1 MARVV
6 DNQSAGGAD
15 SLTIN
20 FEANADD
27 YLILMHSRQ
36 YGTVPSTPT
45 GWTALSYTK
54 VEENGGKNEIWH
66 KRATST
72 GSDSVT
78 VSTTV
83 GTGRHGLQLV
93 NVRWVDAT
101 TAFDVTPTSRS
112 SSSGA
117 TASSASITPS
127 TANCLILH
135 LVIPNDRTMIPAPGM
150 LKLLRSNTQLQHGDA
165 YSYYSYSKAAG
176 ATFPAI
182 TYTPELD
189 LNINPTIVT
198 IAFRDDGNNN
208 SKGYVDVDNPP
219 ADIIHL
225 LGTSGQTGNLTGTA
239 QKDVTSAITTVQSI
253 SSSYNT
259 NTLGA
264 QQPSFEEGFLSSGV
278 STSGTTQS
286 CGVIASEL
294 AATVDIDG
302 DIIGFTSGGDRTF
315 YQSFGYL
322 AKNLAI
328 GDGTNFDVFRVDAVD
343 TVPSGSEAPILCVV
357 EVGAGFENETVGAM
371 SASVRQAIDHIVM
384 ISPAPTT
391 YDVTGFG
398 FLYRHNTMIILG
410 GSTSFPCDM
419 NTAIEC
425 ARTSSLRTINNQ
437 GQQSQAQFFS
447 AHKVQVGDGTTQ
459 TIWKSQQHSIE
470 FPSASSEADRRIQ
483 VQVSAG
489 KFGIYFKASSSCN
502 FDFSNTTFNM
512 GNSQVWELMSGT
524 STSATYSESGCLII
538 SGDVRLQDI
547 GRAIGGM
554 TFSRCKEITKNSA
567 DCSGGN
573 TFDNCNENQWFTVTS
588 EAEFADLYNNTFKNN
603 TVNAIKI
610 TGNQT
615 GTWEDPNLTVSGN
628 TYDIEYTGA
637 TDFNI
642 TSANTLTVNNSS
654 TGTLTFITPVNTLTI
669 NSDTASTLIR
679 YFEDD
684 SQTVVDSAT
693 GTTLDYD
700 YPDTDPIDIELV
712 KQGYVPFNRQNVTP
726 SNSDFDVVMDFDE
739 SYNSAHGLTI
749 TTEFDYVRATKVLND
764 KFRPGGS

>member
-1 MARVV
+1 MAYVV
-6 DNQSAGGAD
+6 DKQSAGGAD
-15 SLTIN
+15 SLTIT
-20 FEANADD
+20 FEAAADD

-93 NVRWVDAT
+93 IVRGADAT

-117 TASSASITPS
+117 TASSASITP
-127 TANCLILH
+127 AAADCLILH

-150 LKLLRSNTQLQHGDA
+150 LKILRSNTQLQHADA

-208 SKGYVDVDNPP
+208 RKGYVDVDNPP

-225 LGTSGQTGNLTGTA
+225 LGTNGQTGNLTGTA

-278 STSGTTQS
+278 STSGSTQT

-328 GDGTNFDVFRVDAVD
+328 GDGTNFDLFRVDAVD

-357 EVGAGFENETVGAM
+357 EVGAGFENETVGTM

-391 YDVTGFG
+391 YDVNGFG

-410 GSTSFPCDM
+410 GSTSFPAGM
-419 NTAIEC
+419 STAVEC
-425 ARTSSLRTINNQ
+425 ARTSSLRTVNNQ
-437 GQQSQAQFFS
+437 GQQTESQYLTGHKIQF
-447 AHKVQVGDGTTQ
+447 GDGTTQ
-459 TIWKSQQHSIE
+459 TTTDFQDQSIT
-470 FPSASSEADRRIQ
+470 FYGAPSVSDRKVQIQ
-483 VQVSAG
+483 VSEGVLG
-489 KFGIYFKASSSCN
+489 VTWKLSST
-502 FDFSNTTFNM
+502 DVVDLRGTFN
-512 GNSQVWELMSGT
+512 GGDFHEWGLESGS
-524 STSATYSESGCLII
+524 STSASVSEDGCKVI
-538 SGDVRLQDI
+538 SHNPKLQPI
-547 GRAIGGM
+547 GRAWTGV
-554 TFSRCKEITKNSA
+554 TWKSCKRLEINGS
-567 DCSGGN
+567 DISGGC
-573 TFDNCNENQWFTVTS
+573 TIDSSTDATASITPLVAATQAALQSLLDNI
-588 EAEFADLYNNTFKNN
+588 A
-603 TVNAIKI
+603 NAIFTNNPVAI
-610 TGNQT
+610 R
-615 GTWEDPNLTVSGN
+615 
-628 TYDIEYTGA
+628 IEYTGA
-637 TDFNI
+637 SAPTVNFDAIVVSGNTVDLHFNATNAVQLTANMQNGSNI
-642 TSANTLTVNNSS
+642 TT
-654 TGTLTFITPVNTLTI
+654 
-669 NSDTASTLIR
+669 TAISG
-679 YFEDD
+679 
-684 SQTVVDSAT
+684 SAT
-693 GTTLDYD
+693 GVTIANDVTATVTVNVTGAEITFLETGTQTEVYHVETGSTTQGYT
-700 YPDTDPIDIELV
+700 YTYASDTTIDIQV
-712 KQGYVPFNRQNVTP
+712 NKPGYKPYW
-726 SNSDFDVVMDFDE
+726 S
-739 SYNSAHGLTI
+739 
-749 TTEFDYVRATKVLND
+749 
-764 KFRPGGS
+764 GGSVILGSSNQTIPVVLEKDPASQI